1 LANEINSNVST
12 NGIDE
17 EDNMEKSEDIVKLD
31 IHRGLNVREFDE
43 VDIKP
48 LV

>member
-31 IHRGLNVREFDE
+31 IHRDLNIREFHE
-43 VDIKP
+43 VYIKP